1 MRETFSKI
9 FLPDGGAVEEVVE
22 AVTAVV
28 EVVEEVVVEAVPAVV
43 EVVEV
48 LIRLLQHLDPQ
59 SNLPMGATKGVE
71 GQIQAC

>member
-9 FLPDGGAVEEVVE
+9 FLPDGGAVEEVVVE
-22 AVTAVV
+22 